1 MANGFELLESHY
13 VFAAR
18 GTDLV
23 LQQVRRMEALIDR
36 STRPVRQVT
45 VGLDTRRAVQNA
57 RVLEN
62 ELNTVIR
69 TTQRVEDE
77 FRDTDQAIAAS
88 VRQATRLE
96 RELNQ
101 AAVAS
106 RRIRPFVGGGGVPGG
121 GGGTTFVPA
130 NVGRSN
136 TQLALLATRYLS
148 AAAAFEVLR
157 RSLGNAA
164 EFQRTEASF
173 GALLQS
179 ADLAEQTLQR
189 LADFAE
195 RSPASFSQITE
206 SARLLLA
213 FGSTTESLT
222 TELQMLGDISS
233 AIAAPI
239 NEIASIYGKIRVQ
252 GRVFAEDINQLQERG
267 IPIVEQLAAKF
278 GVATEEIRKMVEQGT
293 VRFVDVQQGLRAL
306 TEDGGR
312 FAGQMEAQAAT
323 MAGAFSNALD
333 SAERLSVTF
342 GNFLDDVFQ
351 VGDGMRVTAEL
362 MGYLREG
369 FEQISALVTNIR
381 GGLDG
386 VNGQV
391 EGLITPLQALQ
402 AGLNP
407 LYAYVL
413 VMRQFKAE
421 FADIPQTVLDEA
433 NAYKDAAQAAADAA
447 RITEAEMAKLNKR
460 ADDLR
465 GKLRT
470 PFEES
475 IVYLTE
481 FRDISQQIE
490 FSDEYARAQAKV
502 VTDLEKSLN
511 VTKGLK
517 TESLSFGE
525 TLEAAWANAIPVIQQ
540 YQDLVSRGLLDG
552 SGFSAFLNEVKQQ
565 IEEATA
571 SARELQRVAG
581 PGSLLQRG
589 SAAEFNFRI
598 EETEAQKETLR
609 LQREDAVRQRAHEDK
624 FNQMVGELILTREAI
639 NSLTFNIPVSNLG
652 G

>member
-130 NVGRSN
+130 NAGRSN

-148 AAAAFEVLR
+148 AAAAFETLR

-179 ADLAEQTLQR
+179 ADLAEQTLRR

-323 MAGAFSNALD
+323 MAGALSNALD

-369 FEQISALVTNIR
+369 FEQISAAVSSIR

-402 AGLNP
+402 AGLTP
-407 LYAYVL
+407 LYSYVL
-413 VMRQFKAE
+413 IMRQFKAE
-421 FADIPQTVLDEA
+421 FAEIPQTVLDEA

-447 RITEAEMAKLNKR
+447 RIAEAEMAKLNKR

-552 SGFSAFLNEVKQQ
+552 SGFSSFMNEVKQQ

-609 LQREDAVRQRAHEDK
+609 LQREDAVRQRAHEEK